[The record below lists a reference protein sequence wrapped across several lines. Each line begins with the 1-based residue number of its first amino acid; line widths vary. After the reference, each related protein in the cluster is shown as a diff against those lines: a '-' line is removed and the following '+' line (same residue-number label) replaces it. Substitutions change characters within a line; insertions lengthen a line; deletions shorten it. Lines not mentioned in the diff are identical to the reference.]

1 MEAERCGLRTAV
13 SSRISSM
20 MPPSR
25 TSVASAKPRLPPES
39 APTMCMRTSLEA
51 LPPSTGRSWQRI
63 TLAPLRAAAMAQ
75 GTPAGPPPATR
86 TSQVSSCCW
95 MMFIGKFPQR

>member
-25 TSVASAKPRLPPES
+25 TSVSSGAA
-39 APTMCMRTSLEA
+39 
-51 LPPSTGRSWQRI
+51 
-63 TLAPLRAAAMAQ
+63 TLAAGVGADDVHAHLAGGVAAQHGAVLAEDHAWRRCVPRRCAQ

-86 TSQVSSCCW
+86 TSQVSSW
-95 MMFIGKFPQR
+95 S